1 MCFVQFEASMGASAG
16 NKLFSL
22 FTLFIYGD
30 IMEGHFRQILLLFIL
45 L

>member
-1 MCFVQFEASMGASAG
+1 MGASAG
-16 NKLFSL
+16 NTVFSL
-22 FTLFIYGD
+22 FTLFTYAD